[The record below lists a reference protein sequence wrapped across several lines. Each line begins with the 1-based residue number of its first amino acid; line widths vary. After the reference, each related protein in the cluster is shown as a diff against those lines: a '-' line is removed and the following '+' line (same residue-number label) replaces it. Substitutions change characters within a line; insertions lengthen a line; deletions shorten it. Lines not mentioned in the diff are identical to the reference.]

1 MKWEGLHSLVVH
13 PSSLEE
19 SEEEGGERRGR
30 EEGGRMRV
38 RKGERKEGG

>member
-19 SEEEGGERRGR
+19 SEEEESEEGR

-38 RKGERKEGG
+38 RKEGG